1 MKKSITILTL
11 MLITLTV
18 SCSGEPKNQDTAN
31 AENSELKK
39 QPILAENLKKT
50 NLKIEGMTCA
60 LGCAKMIESKLART
74 EGVDSVKV
82 DFEKKF
88 AFVSYDHTQQT
99 EEKLIHTIE
108 TLADGKTYKVSVL
121 PTN

>member
-11 MLITLTV
+11 MLIILTV
-18 SCSGEPKNQDTAN
+18 SCSPEPKNQGTSN
-31 AENSELKK
+31 AGNSELKK

-60 LGCAKMIESKLART
+60 LGCAKMIEGKLART
-74 EGVDSVKV
+74 QGVDSVKV
-82 DFEKKF
+82 DFEKKY
-88 AFVSYDHTQQT
+88 AIVSYDYTQQT

-108 TLADGKTYKVSVL
+108 TLADGETYKVSVM